1 MNERQRE
8 REREIFTMDKDV
20 PRSTRLWIRT
30 VVGKKSNGLGG
41 QRVKSEAF
49 FLANPCER
57 ESRIGCF
64 SDQ

>member
-49 FLANPCER
+49 F
-57 ESRIGCF
+57 
-64 SDQ
+64 